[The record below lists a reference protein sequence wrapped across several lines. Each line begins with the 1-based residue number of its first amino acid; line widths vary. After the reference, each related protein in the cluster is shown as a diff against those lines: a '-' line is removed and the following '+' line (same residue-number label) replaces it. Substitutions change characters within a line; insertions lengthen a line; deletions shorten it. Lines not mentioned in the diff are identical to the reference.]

1 MNNQPAT
8 TGSRAD
14 ITTPRHNFMTNL
26 FNIFGLR
33 QHNNFADL
41 DPKIEVS
48 ENKNNIMVTAELP
61 GIEQNDI
68 DLEISANG
76 YLTISGEKR
85 HEDAAAS
92 PDGYFSEIAYGS
104 FSRTIPL
111 PWDLEYSKASADYTN
126 GVLCVTIPK
135 TKAEQANRQKIN
147 VSSEKKAKRKIANKA
162 KKV

>member
-1 MNNQPAT
+1 MNNQLST
-8 TGSRAD
+8 TSSRANT
-14 ITTPRHNFMTNL
+14 ITSRHNFMTNL

-33 QHNNFADL
+33 QHNDLAEL

-92 PDGYFSEIAYGS
+92 SDGYFSEIAYGS
-104 FSRTIPL
+104 FSRTVPL

-126 GVLCVTIPK
+126 GVLCITIPK
-135 TKAEQANRQKIN
+135 TKAEQATRQKIN
-147 VSSEKKAKRKIANKA
+147 VADKKAKRKTATKTKKA
-162 KKV
+162 

>member
-1 MNNQPAT
+1 MNNQPTIAN
-8 TGSRAD
+8 RAN
-14 ITTPRHNFMTNL
+14 ITVPRHNFMANL

-33 QHNNFADL
+33 QHSDFAEL
-41 DPKIEVS
+41 DPKIEVA

-92 PDGYFSEIAYGS
+92 PNGYFSEIAYGS
-104 FSRTIPL
+104 FSRTVPL

-126 GVLCVTIPK
+126 GVLCITIPK
-135 TKAEQANRQKIN
+135 TKTEQQNRQKIN
-147 VSSEKKAKRKIANKA
+147 LNNEKKAKRKTAAKA
-162 KKV
+162 KKA

>member
-8 TGSRAD
+8 TEHTNLTAAK
-14 ITTPRHNFMTNL
+14 HNFMSSL
-26 FNIFGLR
+26 FNMFGLHP
-33 QHNNFADL
+33 HNDFAL
-41 DPKIEVS
+41 LEPKIEVA
-48 ENKNNIMVTAELP
+48 ENKNNVTVTAEMP

-85 HEDAAAS
+85 HEDASAS
-92 PDGYFSEIAYGS
+92 KDGYFSEIAYGS

-111 PWDLEYSKASADYTN
+111 PWDLEYSKASADYAN

-135 TKAEQANRQKIN
+135 TKLEQTARQKIN
-147 VSSEKKAKRKIANKA
+147 VSSEKKTKRKTAAKTKKA
-162 KKV
+162 